1 MITINAFGS
10 SKAGM
15 IGTMNGMP
23 ALLACSV
30 RLIDRRTGRTHR
42 VNGAPLVVQSR
53 EPHRTA
59 TEMLRGR
66 DPAIWEARIEVL
78 RPEAQ

>member
-1 MITINAFGS
+1 MITISAFGS
-10 SKAGM
+10 RQAAM
-15 IGTMNGMP
+15 VGTMGGMP
-23 ALLACSV
+23 AMLACSV

-42 VNGAPLVVQSR
+42 VNGAPMVVQSR

-59 TEMLRGR
+59 SEMLRGR

-78 RPEAQ
+78 RPEGQ